1 MKGTKR
7 ALLFLMVAIDGQ
19 VASVYEDVR
28 NDKTPT
34 NWLLL
39 GYTDDKETALKV
51 IHSGIEKVTQVRVD

>member
-1 MKGTKR
+1 
-7 ALLFLMVAIDGQ
+7 MVAIDGQ

-51 IHSGIEKVTQVRVD
+51 VSSGTARITRFRWP